1 MNINNFK
8 NYINKTIVDIG
19 YSYYIEGNVVEAFE
33 QDENEYIFHIEGSDE
48 YEVLVAIEDNGNILN
63 SECDCPYDFGPVC
76 KHEVAAYFQL
86 YEMLTTF
93 AWKEYKK
100 LHLADP
106 SREYYIFHT
115 DHETIEVKEQKFIGV
130 RRRLQ

>member
-1 MNINNFK
+1 MK
-8 NYINKTIVDIG
+8 WEQVREQYPEQWVL
-19 YSYYIEGNVVEAFE
+19 VEAISANSKDSIRYL
-33 QDENEYIFHIEGSDE
+33 DELSVISNFLEST
-48 YEVLVAIEDNGNILN
+48 
-63 SECDCPYDFGPVC
+63 P
-76 KHEVAAYFQL
+76 
-86 YEMLTTF
+86 

-106 SREYYIFHT
+106 TREYYIFHT

>member
-1 MNINNFK
+1 MKWEQIREL
-8 NYINKTIVDIG
+8 YPEQWVLVEAISA
-19 YSYYIEGNVVEAFE
+19 YSENSTRYIEELSVISNFLE
-33 QDENEYIFHIEGSDE
+33 ST
-48 YEVLVAIEDNGNILN
+48 L
-63 SECDCPYDFGPVC
+63 
-76 KHEVAAYFQL
+76 
-86 YEMLTTF
+86 

>member
-1 MNINNFK
+1 MNVQLINGND
-8 NYINKTIVDIG
+8 ILVLRNKMEVLKMKWKQIREQFPEQWVL
-19 YSYYIEGNVVEAFE
+19 VEAISAYS
-33 QDENEYIFHIEGSDE
+33 ENSIRHLEELSVISNFPES
-48 YEVLVAIEDNGNILN
+48 
-63 SECDCPYDFGPVC
+63 
-76 KHEVAAYFQL
+76 
-86 YEMLTTF
+86 TF